1 MRFRRATEGAR
12 QPMDADDAAVPALSA
27 VPAVEA
33 YELSA
38 IDLYM
43 TDGRRRGWVATN
55 GRRTSDWLNAAD
67 PLPVHAV
74 TTAEIGEPPDG
85 SAPAVDVAGGQVS
98 ELAADD
104 IVFVIPPPLPPNRH
118 LRLHRRKVH
127 VNVHVGDAT
136 ISGQAHIRP
145 GAQAGDHIFRSGR
158 RFVPLTDAEVVLDDG
173 SAAWAL
179 PVVIINAASV
189 SEIHGI
195 EEPHATPPRGSGPPD
210 PAELAG
216 SPDAP
221 PPESMAEPTSESTS
235 DSMSSRATVL
245 LTALELLLA
254 EGVIDL
260 AEFHTKRAKLL
271 AD

>member
-1 MRFRRATEGAR
+1 MRFRRAIEGAR
-12 QPMDADDAAVPALSA
+12 QLMDADDVAVPAVSA
-27 VPAVEA
+27 VPAAEA

-74 TTAEIGEPPDG
+74 TVVEIGEPADG
-85 SAPAVDVAGGQVS
+85 SAPPVDVAGGQVS
-98 ELAADD
+98 ELAAED

-127 VNVHVGDAT
+127 VQIHVGDAT

-195 EEPHATPPRGSGPPD
+195 EEPHATPMAASSRS
-210 PAELAG
+210 
-216 SPDAP
+216 AP
-221 PPESMAEPTSESTS
+221 TPPEPSSEPTEPMGSRSTI
-235 DSMSSRATVL
+235 L

-260 AEFHTKRAKLL
+260 VEFRTKRAKLL
-271 AD
+271 D

>member
-1 MRFRRATEGAR
+1 MRFRRAIDGAR
-12 QPMDADDAAVPALSA
+12 QLTDAGEVAMPAPSA
-27 VPAVEA
+27 VSAAIA

-38 IDLYM
+38 IELYM
-43 TDGRRRGWVATN
+43 TDGRRRGWAATN

-67 PLPVHAV
+67 PLPVQGVTAV
-74 TTAEIGEPPDG
+74 DIGEPPDPPP
-85 SAPAVDVAGGQVS
+85 SAGAAGGEVS
-98 ELAADD
+98 QLAADD
-104 IVFVIPPPLPPNRH
+104 VVFVIPPPLPANRH

-127 VNVHVGDAT
+127 VQVHVGKAT

-173 SAAWAL
+173 SAVWAL

-195 EEPHATPPRGSGPPD
+195 EEPQTTPMPARQPD
-210 PAELAG
+210 PAQLAG
-216 SPDAP
+216 SRG
-221 PPESMAEPTSESTS
+221 EAEPGPAPA
-235 DSMSSRATVL
+235 SMGSRGTIL

-260 AEFHTKRAKLL
+260 VEFQTKRAKLP

>member
-1 MRFRRATEGAR
+1 MRFRRAIDGAR
-12 QPMDADDAAVPALSA
+12 QLAEGGEVAIP
-27 VPAVEA
+27 PAVSA
-33 YELSA
+33 ADAFELSA

-43 TDGRRRGWVATN
+43 TDGRRRGWAATN

-67 PLPVHAV
+67 PLPVHGVTAV
-74 TTAEIGEPPDG
+74 DIGEPPDVPP
-85 SAPAVDVAGGQVS
+85 PAAGAVGGEVSQV
-98 ELAADD
+98 AADD
-104 IVFVIPPPLPPNRH
+104 VVFVIPPPLPANRH

-127 VNVHVGDAT
+127 VQVRVGDAM
-136 ISGQAHIRP
+136 ISGQAHVRP

-179 PVVIINAASV
+179 PVVIINATSV

-195 EEPHATPPRGSGPPD
+195 EE
-210 PAELAG
+210 
-216 SPDAP
+216 SPSPGQRASNP
-221 PPESMAEPTSESTS
+221 GESEPGAAPESMG
-235 DSMSSRATVL
+235 SRGTIL

-260 AEFHTKRAKLL
+260 VEFQTKRGKLL
-271 AD
+271 AE

>member
-1 MRFRRATEGAR
+1 MRFRRAIGEAR
-12 QPMDADDAAVPALSA
+12 QLADASEAAMPARSA
-27 VPAVEA
+27 VSAADA

-43 TDGRRRGWVATN
+43 TDGRRRGWAATN

-67 PLPVHAV
+67 PLPVHGVMAV
-74 TTAEIGEPPDG
+74 DIGEPPDVPPP
-85 SAPAVDVAGGQVS
+85 SAGAPGGEVS
-98 ELAADD
+98 QLAADD
-104 IVFVIPPPLPPNRH
+104 VVFVIPPPLPANRH

-127 VNVHVGDAT
+127 VQVHVGDAT

-189 SEIHGI
+189 NEIRGI
-195 EEPHATPPRGSGPPD
+195 EEPQMTPMPAARLPD
-210 PAELAG
+210 PAQLVGPAPASMG
-216 SPDAP
+216 SRG
-221 PPESMAEPTSESTS
+221 TI
-235 DSMSSRATVL
+235 L

-254 EGVIDL
+254 EGVIDVV
-260 AEFHTKRAKLL
+260 EFQTKRAKLP

>member
-1 MRFRRATEGAR
+1 MRFRRAIEAAR
-12 QPMDADDAAVPALSA
+12 QPMDADGVGVPALSS
-27 VPAVEA
+27 VPAAEA

-74 TTAEIGEPPDG
+74 TTAEIGEPPDT
-85 SAPAVDVAGGQVS
+85 SAPPIDVAGGQVS

-104 IVFVIPPPLPPNRH
+104 IVFVIPPPLPANRH

-127 VNVHVGDAT
+127 VSVHVGDAT

-173 SAAWAL
+173 SAAWEL
-179 PVVIINAASV
+179 PVVVINAASV
-189 SEIHGI
+189 NEIHGI
-195 EEPHATPPRGSGPPD
+195 EEPLATPPPPSSAPE
-210 PAELAG
+210 PAPLA
-216 SPDAP
+216 SAPDAP
-221 PPESMAEPTSESTS
+221 PEAPPET
-235 DSMSSRATVL
+235 MSSRSTIL

-260 AEFHTKRAKLL
+260 VEYHTKRARLL
-271 AD
+271 GD

>member
-1 MRFRRATEGAR
+1 MRFRRAIDGAR
-12 QPMDADDAAVPALSA
+12 QLPDVGEAAIPALSA
-27 VPAVEA
+27 VSAADA

-43 TDGRRRGWVATN
+43 TDGRRRGWAATN

-67 PLPVHAV
+67 PLPVHGVTAV
-74 TTAEIGEPPDG
+74 DIGEPPDVLPPAAG
-85 SAPAVDVAGGQVS
+85 AAGGEVSQVAVDDV
-98 ELAADD
+98 
-104 IVFVIPPPLPPNRH
+104 VFVIPPPLPPNRH

-127 VNVHVGDAT
+127 VRVHVGNAM

-195 EEPHATPPRGSGPPD
+195 EEPQATPM
-210 PAELAG
+210 PARLPAPAQLVG
-216 SPDAP
+216 SPG
-221 PPESMAEPTSESTS
+221 ESESGAAPASMTS
-235 DSMSSRATVL
+235 RGTIL

-260 AEFHTKRAKLL
+260 VEFQAKRAKLP